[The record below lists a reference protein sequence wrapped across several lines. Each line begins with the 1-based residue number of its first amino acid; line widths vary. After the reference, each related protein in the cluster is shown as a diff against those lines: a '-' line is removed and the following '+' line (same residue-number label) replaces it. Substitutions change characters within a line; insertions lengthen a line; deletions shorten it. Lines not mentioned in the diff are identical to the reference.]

1 MLFESLSN
9 FEFMPQPNEGA
20 KLGLSSCIFR
30 RFCCQINNMFGTFK
44 EHVVELYT
52 GTNLR
57 SLVFRYALIAFD
69 VFSIILFI
77 AVSPLQETSQIEYIV
92 SIVGLVILTDFI
104 IRLWIA
110 RDRLALM
117 RRVSVIADFV
127 VIFDILISAF
137 IDQDIAFL
145 RVLRG
150 LRLVHCYH
158 LLNDL
163 RHVSRF
169 FQRHEQIFISVL
181 NLFVFVFFTTSLVFT
196 FFVGKSTGFNGYVDA
211 LYFTIA
217 TLTTTGYGDLTP
229 TTIPNKLLAVG
240 IMIVGVTLF
249 VQVARAIFVPSKKL
263 SKISIECHNCS
274 LLQHD
279 VDAVHC
285 KHCGNLLKIAM

>member
-1 MLFESLSN
+1 
-9 FEFMPQPNEGA
+9 
-20 KLGLSSCIFR
+20 
-30 RFCCQINNMFGTFK
+30 MFGTFK

-117 RRVSVIADFV
+117 RRVYVIADFV

>member
-1 MLFESLSN
+1 M
-9 FEFMPQPNEGA
+9 
-20 KLGLSSCIFR
+20 
-30 RFCCQINNMFGTFK
+30 
-44 EHVVELYT
+44 
-52 GTNLR
+52 
-57 SLVFRYALIAFD
+57 
-69 VFSIILFI
+69 
-77 AVSPLQETSQIEYIV
+77 
-92 SIVGLVILTDFI
+92 
-104 IRLWIA
+104 
-110 RDRLALM
+110 
-117 RRVSVIADFV
+117 
-127 VIFDILISAF
+127 
-137 IDQDIAFL
+137 
-145 RVLRG
+145 
-150 LRLVHCYH
+150 
-158 LLNDL
+158 LNDL

-285 KHCGNLLKIAM
+285 KHCGNLLKIAMENPRSPKSKLAKQSFVNVDIHL

>member
-1 MLFESLSN
+1 
-9 FEFMPQPNEGA
+9 
-20 KLGLSSCIFR
+20 
-30 RFCCQINNMFGTFK
+30 MFGTFK

-117 RRVSVIADFV
+117 RRVYVIADFV

-150 LRLVHCYH
+150 LRLVHC
-158 LLNDL
+158 
-163 RHVSRF
+163 
-169 FQRHEQIFISVL
+169 
-181 NLFVFVFFTTSLVFT
+181 
-196 FFVGKSTGFNGYVDA
+196 
-211 LYFTIA
+211 
-217 TLTTTGYGDLTP
+217 
-229 TTIPNKLLAVG
+229 
-240 IMIVGVTLF
+240 
-249 VQVARAIFVPSKKL
+249 
-263 SKISIECHNCS
+263 
-274 LLQHD
+274 
-279 VDAVHC
+279 
-285 KHCGNLLKIAM
+285 